1 MRQIVLDTETTGL
14 DWRNGDRVIEI
25 GCVELLNRSLTGRHF
40 HVYLN
45 PGRGIAAEAVAVHG
59 ITEEFL
65 ADKPKFVDVA
75 AAQYDEATHQLS
87 CQLALAA
94 MHGRLADGT
103 LLKGI
108 PVFTEAYRRS
118 DLPMLAW
125 IFSRTWL
132 EPFLSA
138 MYYVFAKYRHS
149 ISKTIGPMMLR
160 LSKRFA

>member
-1 MRQIVLDTETTGL
+1 MQ
-14 DWRNGDRVIEI
+14 
-25 GCVELLNRSLTGRHF
+25 SLTIYYDGGCPLCLAEIHF
-40 HVYLN
+40 LKSRN
-45 PGRGIAAEAVAVHG
+45 KDRLIE
-59 ITEEFL
+59 
-65 ADKPKFVDVA
+65 FVDVA

>member
-1 MRQIVLDTETTGL
+1 MQ
-14 DWRNGDRVIEI
+14 
-25 GCVELLNRSLTGRHF
+25 SLTIYYDGECPLCLAEIHF
-40 HVYLN
+40 LKSRN
-45 PGRGIAAEAVAVHG
+45 KNRLIE
-59 ITEEFL
+59 
-65 ADKPKFVDVA
+65 FVDVA

-149 ISKTIGPMMLR
+149 ISRTIGPMMLR

>member
-1 MRQIVLDTETTGL
+1 MQ
-14 DWRNGDRVIEI
+14 
-25 GCVELLNRSLTGRHF
+25 SLTIYYDGECPLCLAEIHF
-40 HVYLN
+40 LKSRN
-45 PGRGIAAEAVAVHG
+45 KDRLIE
-59 ITEEFL
+59 
-65 ADKPKFVDVA
+65 FVDVA

-149 ISKTIGPMMLR
+149 ISRTIGPMMLR

>member
-1 MRQIVLDTETTGL
+1 MQ
-14 DWRNGDRVIEI
+14 
-25 GCVELLNRSLTGRHF
+25 SLTIYYDGECPLCLAEIHF
-40 HVYLN
+40 LKSRN
-45 PGRGIAAEAVAVHG
+45 KNRLIE
-59 ITEEFL
+59 
-65 ADKPKFVDVA
+65 FVDVA

-132 EPFLSA
+132 EPFLSS

>member
-1 MRQIVLDTETTGL
+1 MQ
-14 DWRNGDRVIEI
+14 
-25 GCVELLNRSLTGRHF
+25 SLTIYYDGECPLCLAEIHF
-40 HVYLN
+40 LKCRNKDHL
-45 PGRGIAAEAVAVHG
+45 IE
-59 ITEEFL
+59 
-65 ADKPKFVDVA
+65 FVDVA

-103 LLKGI
+103 QLKGI

-149 ISKTIGPMMLR
+149 ISRTIGPMMLR

>member
-1 MRQIVLDTETTGL
+1 MQ
-14 DWRNGDRVIEI
+14 
-25 GCVELLNRSLTGRHF
+25 SLTIYYDGECPLCLAEIHF
-40 HVYLN
+40 LKSRN
-45 PGRGIAAEAVAVHG
+45 KDRLIE
-59 ITEEFL
+59 
-65 ADKPKFVDVA
+65 FVDVA

-87 CQLALAA
+87 CHLALAA

-138 MYYVFAKYRHS
+138 MYYVFAKYRHRL
-149 ISKTIGPMMLR
+149 SKTIGPMMLR

>member
-1 MRQIVLDTETTGL
+1 MQ
-14 DWRNGDRVIEI
+14 
-25 GCVELLNRSLTGRHF
+25 SLTIYYDGECPLCLAEIHF
-40 HVYLN
+40 LKSRNKDHL
-45 PGRGIAAEAVAVHG
+45 IE
-59 ITEEFL
+59 
-65 ADKPKFVDVA
+65 FVDVA
-75 AAQYDEATHQLS
+75 ATQYDEATHQLS

-118 DLPMLAW
+118 DLPFLAW

-149 ISKTIGPMMLR
+149 ISKTIGPMLLR

>member
-1 MRQIVLDTETTGL
+1 MQ
-14 DWRNGDRVIEI
+14 
-25 GCVELLNRSLTGRHF
+25 SLTIYYDGECPLCLAEIHF
-40 HVYLN
+40 LKSRN
-45 PGRGIAAEAVAVHG
+45 KNRLIE
-59 ITEEFL
+59 
-65 ADKPKFVDVA
+65 FVDVA

-94 MHGRLADGT
+94 KHGRLADGT